1 MTLKKEYK
9 RLQFTKMSELKKK
22 LKVLKYEEV
31 RRDELKER
39 IFSSIAAKNEAL
51 KSEEV
56 EEDAQAEDV
65 KCEGEKE
72 NYDGSTV
79 AIVESQQP
87 DVVNK
92 PKVSLELQSGTVAAL
107 KTSAE
112 NLTRNNIKVSFLA
125 RGLNLKQ
132 ARFETKG
139 TNVSHG
145 CF

>member
-1 MTLKKEYK
+1 
-9 RLQFTKMSELKKK
+9 MSELKKK

-56 EEDAQAEDV
+56 EEDVETEDV

-72 NYDGSTV
+72 NYDGSAV
-79 AIVESQQP
+79 AIVDSEPP

-112 NLTRNNIKVSFLA
+112 NLTRNNIKVSF
-125 RGLNLKQ
+125 
-132 ARFETKG
+132 
-139 TNVSHG
+139 S
-145 CF
+145 

>member
-1 MTLKKEYK
+1 
-9 RLQFTKMSELKKK
+9 MSELKKK